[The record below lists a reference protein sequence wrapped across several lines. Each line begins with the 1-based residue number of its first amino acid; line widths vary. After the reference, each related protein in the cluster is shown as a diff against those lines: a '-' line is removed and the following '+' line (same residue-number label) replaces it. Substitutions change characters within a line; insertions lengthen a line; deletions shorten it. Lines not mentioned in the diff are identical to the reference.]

1 MKQIPTMKLLKTN
14 VNPSKLFT
22 SLGGVC
28 LLALSLMGCGKPP
41 LETQS
46 GPYLRAAFAFAS
58 AIPDEK
64 DASYYQEQI
73 VSRALAQG
81 EMAAASHFALRL
93 LDWRRGVACADVA
106 AGYFSDGDRKNGEI
120 WIGKAENEQKLAE
133 DWQRGRI
140 AAHIARA
147 WAKAGDL
154 EKIKAVGSSMQSGE
168 DKWLAFTAYLEG
180 QVRVEGLDAA
190 LKLAE
195 ENFVNDR
202 LFDHRFMQPS
212 ALIQILEGN
221 ARNLDEAQRA
231 KVFEL
236 CLKVMEKAPGSH
248 AHTLYEELI
257 KVCHRKGWQAQV
269 GQLAD
274 LMSQRFIPEDKWAVP
289 TSDLVYKTYQSKFEA
304 MAGRGERAKKILA
317 DLAPHMDTLSEL
329 GFERCALMGIMV
341 QAHMLA
347 GDEAGARRVYE
358 IGLTTAY
365 REANPRPR
373 GMAYAELLMRTGESN
388 FPMTPADRKRLEA
401 DLSRPWV
408 VIHPDGKPPQS

>member
-1 MKQIPTMKLLKTN
+1 MKHLITN
-14 VNPSKLFT
+14 VNHIKPLT
-22 SLGGVC
+22 SLAGVC
-28 LLALSLMGCGKPP
+28 LLALTLVGCGKPP

-46 GPYLRAAFAFAS
+46 SSYLRAAFEFAS
-58 AIPDEK
+58 SIPDEK
-64 DASYYQEQI
+64 DASFYQEQI
-73 VSRALAQG
+73 VSRTLDLDDT
-81 EMAAASHFALRL
+81 AAAGHFALRL
-93 LDWRRGVACADVA
+93 QDWRRGVACADVA
-106 AGYFSDGDRKNGEI
+106 AGYWANGDRKNGEI
-120 WIGKAENEQKLAE
+120 WIGKAENERKLAE
-133 DWQRGRI
+133 DWQRTRI

-147 WAKAGDL
+147 WAKSGDL
-154 EKIKAVGSSMQSGE
+154 EKIKAIGSNMQSGE
-168 DKWLAFTAYLEG
+168 DQWLAFSAYLEG
-180 QVRVEGLDAA
+180 QVQAEGLDAA

-248 AHTLYEELI
+248 AHSLYEELI
-257 KVCHRKGWQAQV
+257 KVCHRKGWQSQV

-274 LMSQRFIPEDKWAVP
+274 LMSRRFIPEDKWAVP
-289 TSDLVYKTYQSKFEA
+289 TSHRVYKAYQAKFEA
-304 MAGRGERAKKILA
+304 MAGRGERARKILA
-317 DLAPHMDTLSEL
+317 DLEPQMDSLSDL

-347 GDEAGARRVYE
+347 GDEAGARKVYE
-358 IGLTTAY
+358 KGLTTAY

-373 GMAYAELLMRTGESN
+373 GMAYAELLMRTGEST

-401 DLSRPWV
+401 DLARPWTV
-408 VIHPDGKPPQS
+408 LQPDGNAPQG